1 MVQRKWRRDRIWHLI
16 KTSPISLKTVIFSW
30 LFKKWFFLPFQFSI
44 CKEIPNIRILR
55 DDFQTL
61 LWCRKHLYSNAFFAR
76 NGESAV
82 LVAARW
88 KTGLF
93 AHGKTTGNA
102 VLQWKKTG
110 APCTHPTS
118 RYHKECYKLLLLGKE
133 KNDEDFYF
141 LMSMTLG
148 MMVPSWYFPTNSQ
161 ALQASALSQ
170 QRCHEELESSVI
182 IAIRLS
188 NS

>member
-44 CKEIPNIRILR
+44 CKEIPKHQDSFKHCCGAEKIC
-55 DDFQTL
+55 TL
-61 LWCRKHLYSNAFFAR
+61 MLFFAR

-133 KNDEDFYF
+133 KNDDDFYF